1 MTVNMDPLQKQKL
14 DDVFDAFSMLV
25 RGTMVT
31 LMHVEGG
38 FTRYSASAVDL
49 FNLPGEYIPNG
60 AMDWND
66 YLHPEDRKRYM
77 DVMVPLLEGKA
88 QTYDITYRVRTKTGE
103 YGNFRAIGAVLR
115 GDSGEPSLIG
125 GAMFNEGLSNNIDP
139 VTVLPNK
146 NTYLERLSRLMN
158 EGKSVFSMLV
168 GINGLSEIN
177 QIHGYTYGNR
187 VLQEVAWLIQET
199 VKDRCAVYRTDG
211 ATFALLTDSL
221 SREEVCAI
229 YDMLRY
235 RLQRGIEINGIRN
248 ILIANGGM
256 IAVFSDETEASSVYS
271 CLYYAYEESRQHKHG
286 ELVDFNGSINYD
298 QSYSLELI
306 NTIRDCVGDDCQ
318 GFYLEYVPVIDAADG
333 KTNGAEAVIA
343 WANERLGRVGPEEF
357 MPILERDFIFEELG
371 DFILRQG
378 LTDGMRFLEKDPGFL
393 LCLNIYRIQLES
405 DYFLENL
412 HALLRE
418 TGFPPHLLSLKFAS
432 DCRYIDTAR
441 IREIIDRLH
450 EDSIL
455 IIIDGFGSGADSIG
469 FLKNAP
475 VDAVCL
481 DSQFLQGIED
491 NERDRDILEYLTR
504 LASTCVRHIN
514 IKGVD
519 RASLR
524 DILRRYPVTTMQG
537 ALFSEPLTFAQM
549 LAKYD

>member
-25 RGTMVT
+25 RGTMVS
-31 LMHVEGG
+31 LMHVDGG
-38 FTRYSASAVDL
+38 VTRYSASAVDL

-77 DVMVPLLEGKA
+77 DVMIPLLEGKI
-88 QTYDITYRVRTKTGE
+88 QTYDITYRVRTKTGA

-115 GDSGEPSLIG
+115 GDTGKPSMIG
-125 GAMFNEGLSNNIDP
+125 GAMFNEGLSNNVDP

-146 NTYLERLSRLMN
+146 NTYLEQLSRMMRA
-158 EGKSVFSMLV
+158 GKSIFSLLV

-177 QIHGYTYGNR
+177 QVHGYTYGNR

-199 VKDRCAVYRTDG
+199 VKDRCKVYRTDG

-221 SREEVCAI
+221 SREQVTAI

-256 IAVFSDETEASSVYS
+256 ISVFSDDAEASTVYS

-286 ELVDFNGSINYD
+286 DLVDFNGSINYD
-298 QSYSLELI
+298 QNHSLQLI
-306 NTIRDCVGDDCQ
+306 NDIRDCVGDDCR
-318 GFYLEYVPVIDAADG
+318 GFFLEYVPVIDAASG

-343 WANERLGRVGPEEF
+343 WRNDRFGRVGPETF

-378 LTDGMRFLEKDPGFL
+378 LLDGVSFLKKDPGFL
-393 LCLNIYRIQLES
+393 LCLNVYRIQLES
-405 DYFLENL
+405 DYFIETL
-412 HALLRE
+412 HTLLKE
-418 TGFPPHLLSLKFAS
+418 TGFPSHLLSLKFAS
-432 DCRYIDTAR
+432 DCRYIDSGR
-441 IREIIDRLH
+441 MREIIDRLH
-450 EDSIL
+450 EDRIL
-455 IIIDGFGSGADSIG
+455 VIIDGFGSGADSIG

-481 DSQFLQGIED
+481 DSQFLRGIEE
-491 NERDRDILEYLTR
+491 NARDRDILEYLTR
-504 LASTCVRHIN
+504 MAATCVPHIN
-514 IKGVD
+514 IKGVE
-519 RASLR
+519 SSSQR
-524 DILRRYPVTTMQG
+524 DILRAYPITTMQG
-537 ALFSEPLTFAQM
+537 ALFSENLSFAQM

>member
-25 RGTMVT
+25 RGTIVS

-77 DVMVPLLEGKA
+77 DVMIPLLEGRA

-115 GDSGEPSLIG
+115 GDTGEPSLIG
-125 GAMFNEGLSNNIDP
+125 GALFNEGLSNNIDP

-146 NTYLERLSRLMN
+146 NAYLEQLTRLMH
-158 EGKSVFSMLV
+158 EGKSVFSLLV

-177 QIHGYTYGNR
+177 QVHGYTYGNR

-211 ATFALLTDSL
+211 ATFALLTDAL
-221 SREEVCAI
+221 SREQITAI

-248 ILIANGGM
+248 ILAANGGM
-256 IAVFSDETEASSVYS
+256 IAVFSNEAEASTVYA

-286 ELVDFNGSINYD
+286 DLVDFNGSINYD
-298 QSYSLELI
+298 QSHSLERI
-306 NTIRDCVGDDCQ
+306 NTIRDCVGDDCR
-318 GFYLEYVPVIDAADG
+318 GFFLEYVPVIDAATG
-333 KTNGAEAVIA
+333 RTNGAEATIA
-343 WANERLGRVGPEEF
+343 WKDEQSGRVGPEQF

-378 LTDGMRFLEKDPGFL
+378 LLDGAKFLEKDPGFL
-393 LCLNIYRIQLES
+393 LCLNVYRIQLEA
-405 DYFLENL
+405 DYFLESL
-412 HALLRE
+412 HTFLRE
-418 TGFPPHLLSLKFAS
+418 TGFPPPQLSLKFAS
-432 DCRYIDTAR
+432 DCRYIDANR
-441 IREIIDRLH
+441 MREIIDRLH
-450 EDSIL
+450 EDQIL
-455 IIIDGFGSGADSIG
+455 VIIDGFGSGADSIG
-469 FLKNAP
+469 FLKSAP

-481 DSQFLQGIED
+481 ESKFLHGVEE
-491 NERDRDILEYLTR
+491 NARDRDILEYLTK
-504 LASTCVRHIN
+504 LAASCVKHIN
-514 IKGVD
+514 VKGVD

-524 DILRRYPVTTMQG
+524 DILRDYPVTTMQG
-537 ALFSEPLTFAQM
+537 ALFADPLSFEQM
-549 LAKYD
+549 LARYD